1 MKRWSGHL
9 KAKKKLVEMIED
21 FAQYAKEYELSST
34 GRQSSDMP
42 KSTLGG

>member
-1 MKRWSGHL
+1 
-9 KAKKKLVEMIED
+9 MIED
-21 FAQYAKEYELSST
+21 FAHHAKEYELSPT